1 MSFSRNAMDDGSSI
15 MSKEQ
20 CKSLTTNPVRSRA
33 STQVHGLCMVL
44 VALRCLFQAAV
55 CAVAL
60 KACEELCSLL
70 PPPAQRGN
78 VRAVQGRYPLPMR
91 HKVIG
96 NGWAAGHDLHQAA
109 LCPHGGWLYDQRVD
123 VCQQRGNVNESSS
136 KQHCSP
142 YRFASSTLLIIL
154 VEAPS

>member
-33 STQVHGLCMVL
+33 STPF
-44 VALRCLFQAAV
+44 LFQAAV

-123 VCQQRGNVNESSS
+123 VCQQRCNVNEGSS

-142 YRFASSTLLIIL
+142 YRFASPTLLIIL